1 MSKSK
6 REEIEQR
13 RAARQ
18 VEVDKARE
26 AQRDLDLEALDAS
39 EVAHGHNGV
48 VYVEIA
54 HEPGL
59 PTMIIGRLPEHNEM
73 KRYRSQTR
81 LVKADGKVPDF
92 SAAYDAVA
100 SSCRVYPP
108 QDAAG
113 NALYERVVDKRSG
126 AHTMLGRLCVELAG
140 GKEAD
145 EAKK

>member
-1 MSKSK
+1 MSAK
-6 REEIEQR
+6 RDEIEAR

-18 VEVDKARE
+18 VAADAARE
-26 AQRDLDLEALDAS
+26 TQRDLDLEALDAA
-39 EVAHGHNGV
+39 EVEHGNNGV

-59 PTMIIGRLPEHNEM
+59 PTMVIGRLPDHNEM

-81 LVKADGKVPDF
+81 LTKADGKVPDF
-92 SAAYDAVA
+92 AAAYDTVA
-100 SSCRVYPP
+100 ASCRVYPP
-108 QDAAG
+108 QTQEG

-126 AHTMLGRLCVELAG
+126 AHTLLGKLCVELAG

-145 EAKK
+145 DAKK